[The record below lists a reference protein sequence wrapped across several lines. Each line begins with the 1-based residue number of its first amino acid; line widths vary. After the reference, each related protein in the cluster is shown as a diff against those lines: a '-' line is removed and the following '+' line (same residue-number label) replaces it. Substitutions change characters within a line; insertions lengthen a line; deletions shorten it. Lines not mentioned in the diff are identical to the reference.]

1 MFTNISQALLESEDC
16 QGCWSTSTF
25 QGHSSASPSFLPVLL
40 ALTLTLTRSSSQRA
54 ATLQRII
61 LTETLYKWTQSRNL
75 MSYFRSKAWFP
86 KLSLSDFPE
95 PSPHFCKMCLSQ
107 GTTATEVSPEEELRR
122 SHVKRRVSEAI
133 LESSSPRLR
142 ITSKR
147 NVVLA
152 ASPQVSLPSQIR
164 KWSVTPRCSRELSS
178 ISHLV
183 SQDFF
188 RSHVEAPSYN
198 TSQ

>member
-1 MFTNISQALLESEDC
+1 
-16 QGCWSTSTF
+16 
-25 QGHSSASPSFLPVLL
+25 
-40 ALTLTLTRSSSQRA
+40 
-54 ATLQRII
+54 
-61 LTETLYKWTQSRNL
+61 

-95 PSPHFCKMCLSQ
+95 PSPHFHKICLSQ
-107 GTTATEVSPEEELRR
+107 GTFATEVSPEEELRL
-122 SHVKRRVSEAI
+122 SYVKRKVSKAT

-147 NVVLA
+147 SVVLA
-152 ASPQVSLPSQIR
+152 ASPQVSFPQQTG
-164 KWSVTPRCSRELSS
+164 KWSVTPRSRRELSS

-183 SQDFF
+183 SQDIF
-188 RSHVEAPSYN
+188 RSHVKAASYN